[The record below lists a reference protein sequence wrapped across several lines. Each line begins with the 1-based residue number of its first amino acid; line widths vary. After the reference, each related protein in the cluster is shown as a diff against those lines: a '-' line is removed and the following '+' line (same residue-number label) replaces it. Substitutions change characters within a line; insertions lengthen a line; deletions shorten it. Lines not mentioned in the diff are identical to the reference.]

1 MSKYSKTYY
10 LREKTE
16 DSEQMQIINYCNSM
30 SAYIPEYAMIYHI
43 PNEGKRK
50 NGAKLKRIGLRKGV
64 PDLCMPVPRMG
75 FHGLYIELKK
85 DSTKK
90 ASKEQKEWLF
100 KLEQQGYA
108 VSICFGANEA
118 INLITAYM
126 NSDYETFI
134 DNCRNGK
141 GEKRNE

>member
-1 MSKYSKTYY
+1 MSKYSNTYY
-10 LREKTE
+10 LKEKTE
-16 DSEQMQIINYCNSM
+16 DTEQMQIINYCNSM
-30 SAYIPEYAMIYHI
+30 SAYVPEYEMIYHI

-50 NGAKLKRIGLRKGV
+50 NGAKLKRIGLRKGI
-64 PDLCMPVPRMG
+64 PDLCLPVPKMV
-75 FHGLYIELKK
+75 FNGLYIELKK
-85 DSTKK
+85 DTSKK

-108 VSICFGANEA
+108 TSLCFGADEA

-126 NSDYETFI
+126 TSDYETFI